1 MFSLLRSTLT
11 CGWLGLCLL
20 GTISM
25 AHAQTAPG
33 PLLVLPEGGR
43 SFYID
48 SFARAQRDIRIEIC
62 VLQDPEILEAL
73 QAALLRGVSVRVIV
87 DQAKYN
93 ATSPSAPD
101 SEAANLKAFL
111 TNDGGE
117 LHLSNPIFPRS
128 FPKIILIDQREV
140 IVGSACL
147 DSTTFI
153 SYRDFATRIRDT
165 AIIKSLSGLFENDWG
180 YSSPPEVKPPLFNPT
195 PKGMAKR
202 LLISPVNA
210 GNQMVALYQR
220 ARKSLDVYSEILGNP
235 TLQSELAAAVARGV
249 KVRLI
254 APLYA
259 NNLPQAVQDQQKQSL
274 SQLKSVGVE
283 VHVNGT
289 DKQIGTPYLHARAA
303 IVDGREAYLG
313 SISLSPD
320 SITFNREA
328 GLFLADP
335 AAKRQLSEQFELD
348 FHQATRPY

>member
-1 MFSLLRSTLT
+1 MMNLLRR
-11 CGWLGLCLL
+11 LL
-20 GTISM
+20 VLVCMGFPLMNASG
-25 AHAQTAPG
+25 AAFALTAPG

-43 SFYID
+43 SFYIEA
-48 SFARAQRDIRIEIC
+48 FARAQRDIRIEIC

-165 AIIKSLSGLFENDWG
+165 AIIKSLSGLFENDSG
-180 YSSPPEVKPPLFNPT
+180 
-195 PKGMAKR
+195 
-202 LLISPVNA
+202 LLQPS
-210 GNQMVALYQR
+210 G
-220 ARKSLDVYSEILGNP
+220 G
-235 TLQSELAAAVARGV
+235 
-249 KVRLI
+249 
-254 APLYA
+254 
-259 NNLPQAVQDQQKQSL
+259 
-274 SQLKSVGVE
+274 
-283 VHVNGT
+283 
-289 DKQIGTPYLHARAA
+289 
-303 IVDGREAYLG
+303 
-313 SISLSPD
+313 
-320 SITFNREA
+320 
-328 GLFLADP
+328 
-335 AAKRQLSEQFELD
+335 
-348 FHQATRPY
+348 